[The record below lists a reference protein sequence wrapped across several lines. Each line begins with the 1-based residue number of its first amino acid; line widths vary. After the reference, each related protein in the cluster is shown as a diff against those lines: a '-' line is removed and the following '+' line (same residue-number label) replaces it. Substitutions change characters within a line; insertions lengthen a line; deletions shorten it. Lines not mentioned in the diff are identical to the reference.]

1 MKPTPILRWNTTG
14 ITVAGIL
21 NKAGPA
27 TNTLALPM
35 DLAVAYATNLRVA
48 GPYNHRTRKF
58 VFGSLMGQ
66 TVAGNTTG
74 NLTPTQLYFPSGVAV
89 DSNQN
94 IYISDSYN
102 ARAVYWSQ
110 GTTSG
115 IRIGGTSI
123 FLD

>member
-14 ITVAGIL
+14 ITVAGIM
-21 NKAGPA
+21 NKGGTAN
-27 TNTLALPM
+27 NTLTVPM
-35 DLAVAYATNLRVA
+35 DIALDYANNLYVADR
-48 GPYNHRTRKF
+48 YNNRTQKF
-58 VFGSLMGQ
+58 LFGSLMGQ